1 MTDIKIKDYFDFV
14 VPPLEGLWWN
24 SDYGEIDYSR
34 KDDFHF
40 ISMIRLPDFV
50 TKEVFQWAVDEA
62 TKKKE
67 LDFSKVE
74 YFTYDEGLCV
84 QAMHVGSYDDE
95 PETIAELSKHIEN
108 EGYVY
113 DTKSW

>member
-1 MTDIKIKDYFDFV
+1 
-14 VPPLEGLWWN
+14 
-24 SDYGEIDYSR
+24 
-34 KDDFHF
+34 
-40 ISMIRLPDFV
+40 MIRLPDFV

-95 PETIAELSKHIEN
+95 QETIDELSNHIEN

-113 DTKSW
+113 DTNSERFHHELYLSDPRRCKVENLKTVVRIPIKKC